1 MLLSI
6 ADGFDTMNNACIELT
21 SMLAQEL
28 GITYGTMC
36 IVCYVIVP
44 ALWTIALAASAFLM
58 MQGRKKSGKIC
69 FFTGIGILVLMV
81 LYFGIGCARMAAA

>member
-44 ALWTIALAASAFLM
+44 AL
-58 MQGRKKSGKIC
+58 
-69 FFTGIGILVLMV
+69 
-81 LYFGIGCARMAAA
+81 